1 MSKHRHYS
9 NWLNSEGRDAQHQYI
24 IRNNARLKSPSLR
37 SKILLMP
44 KRNLKGSPIII
55 YKNYFETEIISCT
68 AHKQRFTMC
77 LRFGQKYL
85 IF

>member
-1 MSKHRHYS
+1 MVDPSTVIFDISFKEPLMSTHRHYS

-55 YKNYFETEIISCT
+55 YKN
-68 AHKQRFTMC
+68 
-77 LRFGQKYL
+77 
-85 IF
+85 